1 MLRGP
6 RRSKQGVSSAASDVF
21 KRQVGYVPWGDG
33 AAEYFYN
40 LYEYEDG
47 TRECEKF
54 DGGQYYKIPENADFS
69 TKAQVKAWRYGGA
82 IPKSVLSYEALIDE
96 VNENIKQRSQA
107 GGEIDRQLEE
117 ALDKQLGRYK
127 NNKKIKN
134 YRKQLNLKHD
144 SSALFLD
151 GEEIYSVTACRIN
164 QKI

>member
-1 MLRGP
+1 
-6 RRSKQGVSSAASDVF
+6 
-21 KRQVGYVPWGDG
+21 
-33 AAEYFYN
+33 
-40 LYEYEDG
+40 
-47 TRECEKF
+47 
-54 DGGQYYKIPENADFS
+54 QYYKIPENADFS
-69 TKAQVKAWRYGGA
+69 TKAQVKAWIYGGA
-82 IPKSVLSYEALIDE
+82 VPKSVLSYEALIDE
-96 VNENIKQRSQA
+96 MNENIKQRSQA